1 MQTKTQSLIETC
13 VSVFIGFLVAYFTQV
28 IIYPYFGIHTSTA
41 ENLTIAGWFTLVSV
55 IRGYLVRRG
64 FNWLWRR

>member
-13 VSVFIGFLVAYFTQV
+13 VSVFIGFLVAYVAQV
-28 IIYPYFGIHTSTA
+28 LIFPYFDIITSPIQ
-41 ENLTIAGWFTLVSV
+41 NLKIAGCFTMVSV

-64 FNWLWRR
+64 FNWMWRK